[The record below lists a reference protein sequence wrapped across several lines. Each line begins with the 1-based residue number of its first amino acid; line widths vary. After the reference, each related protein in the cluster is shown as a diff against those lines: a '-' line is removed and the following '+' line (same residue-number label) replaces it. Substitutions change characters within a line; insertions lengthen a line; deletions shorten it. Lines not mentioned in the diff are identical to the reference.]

1 MKTYEAA
8 HSTLGVEFPL
18 FYEGFDQPVA
28 KLQRISSG
36 QYPKCF
42 WEYRSHRNADSVDA
56 QILQTLNIGLGE
68 PGLPML
74 IEDLVSG
81 VRVGLGELA
90 VELFE
95 PWVVDCWE

>member
-36 QYPKCF
+36 QYPECF
-42 WEYRSHRNADSVDA
+42 REYRSHRNADSVDA
-56 QILQTLNIGLGE
+56 
-68 PGLPML
+68 
-74 IEDLVSG
+74 
-81 VRVGLGELA
+81 
-90 VELFE
+90 
-95 PWVVDCWE
+95 